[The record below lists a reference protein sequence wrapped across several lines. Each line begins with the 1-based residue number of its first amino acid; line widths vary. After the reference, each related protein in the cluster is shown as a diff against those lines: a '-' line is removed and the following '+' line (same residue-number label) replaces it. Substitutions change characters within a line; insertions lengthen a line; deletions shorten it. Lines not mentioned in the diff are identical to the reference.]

1 MWNCPPEKH
10 ESRVTCLNFVTHT
23 FISPEKLKFF
33 GFIKLFLH
41 LIVYNISDTLHLYVA
56 EIFVT
61 TNYFKR
67 FAEKIGGITRRD
79 FGLVTFLYCMT
90 ISSPPELVRTRKL
103 KQCSGD
109 EECKLKQCSGG
120 EECKTNYKPSLATI
134 TH

>member
-56 EIFVT
+56 VYLLLQIIL
-61 TNYFKR
+61 KDS
-67 FAEKIGGITRRD
+67 RR
-79 FGLVTFLYCMT
+79 
-90 ISSPPELVRTRKL
+90 K
-103 KQCSGD
+103 
-109 EECKLKQCSGG
+109 SGG
-120 EECKTNYKPSLATI
+120 SREEILVWLLFYIA
-134 TH
+134 